1 MSVTESGDWPDADL
15 TGGAWPDADLTGGAV
30 PGDDAGGDDAGGD
43 DAAGDAVPGGAVPG
57 DAAAG
62 DAAAGSDAAGDR
74 DAPARLTAWLAGQVQ
89 GVGLRWWIRERA
101 LELGLV
107 GSAENLED
115 GRVKVIAEGAA
126 VSCQEL
132 LALLAGP
139 GTPGR
144 VTRVTQRWD
153 NPRGGITGFTEG

>member
-1 MSVTESGDWPDADL
+1 MSVTESGDGPDADL
-15 TGGAWPDADLTGGAV
+15 AGGAV
-30 PGDDAGGDDAGGD
+30 PGGT
-43 DAAGDAVPGGAVPG
+43 VPGG
-57 DAAAG
+57 
-62 DAAAGSDAAGDR
+62 AAAGSDAAGNDAASGR

-101 LELGLV
+101 MELGLV

-115 GRVKVIAEGAA
+115 GRVKVIAEGAT
-126 VSCQEL
+126 VRCREL

>member
-1 MSVTESGDWPDADL
+1 MSVTESGDGPDADL
-15 TGGAWPDADLTGGAV
+15 TGGT
-30 PGDDAGGDDAGGD
+30 
-43 DAAGDAVPGGAVPG
+43 VPGGAVPG
-57 DAAAG
+57 
-62 DAAAGSDAAGDR
+62 SDAAGNDADGGR

-101 LELGLV
+101 MELGLV

-126 VSCQEL
+126 VRCREL

>member
-1 MSVTESGDWPDADL
+1 MSVTESGDGPDADL
-15 TGGAWPDADLTGGAV
+15 TSGT
-30 PGDDAGGDDAGGD
+30 
-43 DAAGDAVPGGAVPG
+43 VPGGAVPG
-57 DAAAG
+57 G
-62 DAAAGSDAAGDR
+62 TVPGGTVPGGVVPGGAAAGSDSAGNDADGDR

-101 LELGLV
+101 MELGLV

-126 VSCQEL
+126 VRCREL

>member
-1 MSVTESGDWPDADL
+1 MSVADSGDRPDAGLAGGGGPDAGPAGGAT
-15 TGGAWPDADLTGGAV
+15 TGGPV
-30 PGDDAGGDDAGGD
+30 AGGDVAGRDA
-43 DAAGDAVPGGAVPG
+43 P
-57 DAAAG
+57 
-62 DAAAGSDAAGDR
+62 GDR
-74 DAPARLTAWLAGQVQ
+74 DTPARLTAWLAGQVQ
-89 GVGLRWWIRERA
+89 GVGLRWWIRARA

-126 VSCQEL
+126 VRCREL
-132 LALLAGP
+132 FALLAGP

-153 NPRGGITGFTEG
+153 DPRGGITGFTER

>member
-1 MSVTESGDWPDADL
+1 MSVTESGDGPDADL
-15 TGGAWPDADLTGGAV
+15 TGGT
-30 PGDDAGGDDAGGD
+30 
-43 DAAGDAVPGGAVPG
+43 VPGGAVPG
-57 DAAAG
+57 
-62 DAAAGSDAAGDR
+62 SDAAGNDADGGR

-101 LELGLV
+101 MELGLV

-115 GRVKVIAEGAA
+115 GRVKVIAEGPA
-126 VSCQEL
+126 VRCREL
-132 LALLAGP
+132 LALLAGQ

-153 NPRGGITGFTEG
+153 SPRGGITGFTEG